1 MSEQN
6 TQREAAVQ
14 QQQAVAQ
21 SRNLNAELQI
31 LAKFGGFNVLESS
44 VDGIQNMNP
53 ERKARRNIFLS
64 DPERAAERKE
74 LEKRLEMWVD
84 MLKGNKSIS
93 EMVELCQKKS
103 AAVSGL
109 LSQNQLKAVEEVRQL
124 EKSYRTVMLFY
135 KNTDSDK
142 IKNISIVNASMSQLT
157 DLDNSFFIDA
167 IANELRANY
176 DRLDLRTNYSLLVIP
191 GYLGSNKVVEKW
203 AKIAHDNKVMIYTDF
218 ADLEKPDDVIEMFF
232 DSNLSGGDVYKSNVC
247 MTCNYLV
254 GRGRYAELGETEDL
268 LIPPSA
274 ALAGSVYKT
283 VMAQVTAG
291 KKYGSMSEVDGV
303 AFNLKKSE
311 ISEIEKIG
319 LIPMVKEY
327 GKVMAFSAKTLFNGD
342 NLGLQTYSVVRV
354 FDWVTKV
361 LMDFL
366 NRRAF
371 ENWNSKAE
379 RDLRGQI
386 SKFLDSIQ
394 GPGRLIEKF
403 KILRFERDPKQKD
416 RIFLD
421 IHLTPY
427 FPAKSFVIKL
437 EGTKG
442 DDENDWNSDYAQDA
456 IGKSLQGQPE
466 CAGWNARLS
475 LFHILKNSHHVR
487 CVQEYS

>member
-64 DPERAAERKE
+64 DPERVAERKE

-109 LSQNQLKAVEEVRQL
+109 LSQNPLKAVEEVRQL

-167 IANELRANY
+167 IANELHANY

-416 RIFLD
+416 RIFLV

-456 IGKSLQGQPE
+456 
-466 CAGWNARLS
+466 
-475 LFHILKNSHHVR
+475 
-487 CVQEYS
+487 

>member
-64 DPERAAERKE
+64 DPERVAERKE

-327 GKVMAFSAKTLFNGD
+327 GKVMAFSAKALFNGD
-342 NLGLQTYSVVRV
+342 NVGLQTYSVVRV

-456 IGKSLQGQPE
+456 
-466 CAGWNARLS
+466 
-475 LFHILKNSHHVR
+475 
-487 CVQEYS
+487 

>member
-1 MSEQN
+1 MCKHL
-6 TQREAAVQ
+6 TGIIADGDADTLLVQ
-14 QQQAVAQ
+14 
-21 SRNLNAELQI
+21 
-31 LAKFGGFNVLESS
+31 K
-44 VDGIQNMNP
+44 
-53 ERKARRNIFLS
+53 LS
-64 DPERAAERKE
+64 DSIELYVEYFQEYVFADGGERNDFRQA
-74 LEKRLEMWVD
+74 
-84 MLKGNKSIS
+84 
-93 EMVELCQKKS
+93 CQK
-103 AAVSGL
+103 
-109 LSQNQLKAVEEVRQL
+109 
-124 EKSYRTVMLFY
+124 
-135 KNTDSDK
+135 
-142 IKNISIVNASMSQLT
+142 
-157 DLDNSFFIDA
+157 
-167 IANELRANY
+167 
-176 DRLDLRTNYSLLVIP
+176 LRTEILPHHL
-191 GYLGSNKVVEKW
+191 
-203 AKIAHDNKVMIYTDF
+203 
-218 ADLEKPDDVIEMFF
+218 
-232 DSNLSGGDVYKSNVC
+232 
-247 MTCNYLV
+247 

-456 IGKSLQGQPE
+456 
-466 CAGWNARLS
+466 
-475 LFHILKNSHHVR
+475 
-487 CVQEYS
+487 

>member
-1 MSEQN
+1 MIVMSEQN

-64 DPERAAERKE
+64 DPERVAERKE

-167 IANELRANY
+167 IANELHANY

-416 RIFLD
+416 HIFLV

-456 IGKSLQGQPE
+456 
-466 CAGWNARLS
+466 
-475 LFHILKNSHHVR
+475 
-487 CVQEYS
+487 

>member
-1 MSEQN
+1 MY
-6 TQREAAVQ
+6 
-14 QQQAVAQ
+14 
-21 SRNLNAELQI
+21 
-31 LAKFGGFNVLESS
+31 
-44 VDGIQNMNP
+44 D
-53 ERKARRNIFLS
+53 
-64 DPERAAERKE
+64 
-74 LEKRLEMWVD
+74 
-84 MLKGNKSIS
+84 
-93 EMVELCQKKS
+93 
-103 AAVSGL
+103 L
-109 LSQNQLKAVEEVRQL
+109 LSQIQLMAVEEVKQL

-142 IKNISIVNASMSQLT
+142 IKNVSIVNASMDQLT

-167 IANELRANY
+167 IADELRANY

-232 DSNLSGGDVYKSNVC
+232 DSNLTGGDVYISNVC

-291 KKYGSMSEVDGV
+291 KKYGSMSEVDSV

-311 ISEIEKIG
+311 ISELEKIG

-386 SKFLDSIQ
+386 SNFLDSIQ

-403 KILRFERDPKQKD
+403 KILRFERDPKQND

-421 IHLTPY
+421 NHLTPY

-442 DDENDWNSDYAQDA
+442 DDENEWNSDYAQDA
-456 IGKSLQGQPE
+456 
-466 CAGWNARLS
+466 
-475 LFHILKNSHHVR
+475 
-487 CVQEYS
+487 

>member
-6 TQREAAVQ
+6 THREAAVQ
-14 QQQAVAQ
+14 QQQAAAQ
-21 SRNLNAELQI
+21 SRNLNAELQV

-44 VDGIQNMNP
+44 VDGIQNLNP
-53 ERKARRNIFLS
+53 ERKARRNIFLT
-64 DPERAAERKE
+64 DPERASERKE

-84 MLKGNKSIS
+84 MLQGNKSIS
-93 EMVELCQKKS
+93 EMIELCQKKS
-103 AAVSGL
+103 AAVSDL
-109 LSQNQLKAVEEVRQL
+109 LSQNQLKAVEEVKQL

-142 IKNISIVNASMSQLT
+142 IKNISIVNASMEQLT

-167 IANELRANY
+167 IADELRANY

-191 GYLGSNKVVEKW
+191 GYLGSNKVIEKW

-247 MTCNYLV
+247 MACNYLV

-311 ISEIEKIG
+311 ISELEKIG

-394 GPGRLIEKF
+394 GP
-403 KILRFERDPKQKD
+403 
-416 RIFLD
+416 
-421 IHLTPY
+421 
-427 FPAKSFVIKL
+427 
-437 EGTKG
+437 
-442 DDENDWNSDYAQDA
+442 DA
-456 IGKSLQGQPE
+456 
-466 CAGWNARLS
+466 
-475 LFHILKNSHHVR
+475 
-487 CVQEYS
+487 

>member
-14 QQQAVAQ
+14 QQQAVAK

-64 DPERAAERKE
+64 DPERVAERKE

-157 DLDNSFFIDA
+157 DLDKFLLSMPLQTSFVRIMTVWTCVP
-167 IANELRANY
+167 IIPCWLS
-176 DRLDLRTNYSLLVIP
+176 LDIWVP
-191 GYLGSNKVVEKW
+191 NKVVEKW

-283 VMAQVTAG
+283 VMARPPVR
-291 KKYGSMSEVDGV
+291 SM
-303 AFNLKKSE
+303 
-311 ISEIEKIG
+311 
-319 LIPMVKEY
+319 
-327 GKVMAFSAKTLFNGD
+327 
-342 NLGLQTYSVVRV
+342 
-354 FDWVTKV
+354 V
-361 LMDFL
+361 L
-366 NRRAF
+366 
-371 ENWNSKAE
+371 
-379 RDLRGQI
+379 
-386 SKFLDSIQ
+386 
-394 GPGRLIEKF
+394 
-403 KILRFERDPKQKD
+403 
-416 RIFLD
+416 
-421 IHLTPY
+421 
-427 FPAKSFVIKL
+427 
-437 EGTKG
+437 
-442 DDENDWNSDYAQDA
+442 
-456 IGKSLQGQPE
+456 
-466 CAGWNARLS
+466 
-475 LFHILKNSHHVR
+475 
-487 CVQEYS
+487 

>member
-157 DLDNSFFIDA
+157 DLDNSFFMMP
-167 IANELRANY
+167 
-176 DRLDLRTNYSLLVIP
+176 LL
-191 GYLGSNKVVEKW
+191 
-203 AKIAHDNKVMIYTDF
+203 T
-218 ADLEKPDDVIEMFF
+218 
-232 DSNLSGGDVYKSNVC
+232 
-247 MTCNYLV
+247 
-254 GRGRYAELGETEDL
+254 
-268 LIPPSA
+268 
-274 ALAGSVYKT
+274 
-283 VMAQVTAG
+283 
-291 KKYGSMSEVDGV
+291 
-303 AFNLKKSE
+303 
-311 ISEIEKIG
+311 
-319 LIPMVKEY
+319 
-327 GKVMAFSAKTLFNGD
+327 
-342 NLGLQTYSVVRV
+342 
-354 FDWVTKV
+354 
-361 LMDFL
+361 
-366 NRRAF
+366 
-371 ENWNSKAE
+371 
-379 RDLRGQI
+379 
-386 SKFLDSIQ
+386 
-394 GPGRLIEKF
+394 
-403 KILRFERDPKQKD
+403 
-416 RIFLD
+416 
-421 IHLTPY
+421 
-427 FPAKSFVIKL
+427 SFVRIMTVWTCVPTIPCWL
-437 EGTKG
+437 SRDIWVPT
-442 DDENDWNSDYAQDA
+442 
-456 IGKSLQGQPE
+456 
-466 CAGWNARLS
+466 RL
-475 LFHILKNSHHVR
+475 LKNGQR
-487 CVQEYS
+487 LRMTTR